1 MGSGMTE
8 GCIWLGNGRRMGPVA
23 DNTLWRRKNR
33 GGGCLLAVVVGGG
46 GGGTGV
52 GTGKNWEGAG
62 QDYAHR
68 RTQVG
73 AVGNTTTARVLD
85 ECNSPSL
92 PMPGQVSVR
101 KAASDL
107 AQITVPNV
115 SHCSSVLSTQILT
128 RKERRYGPEEMEM
141 VAICERE
148 MSKDF

>member
-1 MGSGMTE
+1 MTE
-8 GCIWLGNGRRMGPVA
+8 GCIWLGSGRCMGPVA
-23 DNTLWRRKNR
+23 EDTLWSCKSR
-33 GGGCLLAVVVGGG
+33 GGGCLLAVVLGGG

-52 GTGKNWEGAG
+52 GTGKNWEGAVL
-62 QDYAHR
+62 DYAHR

-92 PMPGQVSVR
+92 PMLGQVWVR

-107 AQITVPNV
+107 AQITVPNI
-115 SHCSSVLSTQILT
+115 SACSSVLSTQILT
-128 RKERRYGPEEMEM
+128 RKERRYEPGDMEM

-148 MSKDF
+148 TSKDF

>member
-1 MGSGMTE
+1 MTE
-8 GCIWLGNGRRMGPVA
+8 GCIWLGSGRHTGPVA
-23 DNTLWRRKNR
+23 GSTLWRSKNR
-33 GGGCLLAVVVGGG
+33 GGGCLLAVVLGGG

-52 GTGKNWEGAG
+52 GTGRNWEGAG

-68 RTQVG
+68 RIQVG

-85 ECNSPSL
+85 EGNSPSL
-92 PMPGQVSVR
+92 PMSGQVSVR

-107 AQITVPNV
+107 AQITVSNI
-115 SHCSSVLSTQILT
+115 SAYSSMLSTQILT

-148 MSKDF
+148 TSKDF